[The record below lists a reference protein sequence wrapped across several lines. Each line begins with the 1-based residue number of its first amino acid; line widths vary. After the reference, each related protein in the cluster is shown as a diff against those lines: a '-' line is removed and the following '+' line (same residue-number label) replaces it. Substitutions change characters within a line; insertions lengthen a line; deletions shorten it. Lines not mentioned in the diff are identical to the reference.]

1 MSKDLRAN
9 LLIVFSPFG
18 SFHCKFAYIHM
29 IGIYRDFPLEDMID
43 SGGVRLNDL
52 EDELVYKLSD
62 LTGI

>member
-1 MSKDLRAN
+1 
-9 LLIVFSPFG
+9 
-18 SFHCKFAYIHM
+18 M